1 MNYLGDN
8 PSRAKTLAL
17 RLLLLIAVAL
27 FLAKVGP
34 TLADELS
41 GGTPDPVQS
50 PVASASPSQS
60 ETSTPT
66 VSPDPTV
73 SADASSAPSPTP
85 SPTSSASASPSASPS
100 PTPTPRALTRQ
111 SLTIRIPVSL
121 RADPRAKTLKFPKI
135 EILGAQKILFCA
147 NSPGLTLDVYQKSL
161 AQESFN
167 GEGLIFGDM
176 TDSLIMSGPTEKVVA
191 VINSYGG
198 LSISAPAAVAGN
210 SALFRVVSISDATVD
225 PRLCNSGASENIR
238 TTQILPLEISLEV
251 KKGTVTL
258 AK

>member
-1 MNYLGDN
+1 VNYLEDN
-8 PSRAKTLAL
+8 PSRVKTLAL
-17 RLLLLIAVAL
+17 RLLLLIVVAL

-50 PVASASPSQS
+50 PVASASPS
-60 ETSTPT
+60 
-66 VSPDPTV
+66 
-73 SADASSAPSPTP
+73 ASVTP
-85 SPTSSASASPSASPS
+85 SDSASPEPTTSAEASASPSVNPVTSGSPSTSPSAS
-100 PTPTPRALTRQ
+100 PTPTPRALTSQ

-121 RADPRAKTLKFPKI
+121 RADPRARALKFPKL
-135 EILGAQKILFCA
+135 EISGTPKILFCA
-147 NSPGLTLDVYQKSL
+147 NSPGLILDIYQKGS
-161 AQESFN
+161 AQENFD
-167 GEGLIFGDM
+167 GEGLIFGDT
-176 TDSLIMSGPTEKVVA
+176 TDSLIMSGPTEQLLA

-198 LSISAPAAVAGN
+198 LSISGPGAIAGN
-210 SALFRVVSISDATVD
+210 SALFRVVSISDATID

-238 TTQILPLEISLEV
+238 TTQIVPLEISLEV

>member
-1 MNYLGDN
+1 VNYLEDN

-17 RLLLLIAVAL
+17 RLLLLVLIAVI
-27 FLAKVGP
+27 LAKVGP

-66 VSPDPTV
+66 ASPDPTV
-73 SADASSAPSPTP
+73 SADASSTP
-85 SPTSSASASPSASPS
+85 SPTSSASSSPSASPS
-100 PTPTPRALTRQ
+100 PTPTPRALTSQ

-121 RADPRAKTLKFPKI
+121 RADPRAKTLKFPKLDI
-135 EILGAQKILFCA
+135 SGTPKILFCA
-147 NSPGLTLDVYQKSL
+147 NSPGLTLDVYQKG
-161 AQESFN
+161 AVQETFN

-176 TDSLIMSGPTEKVVA
+176 TDSLIMSGPTDKVLA

-198 LSISAPAAVAGN
+198 LSISAPGAVAGN
-210 SALFRVVSISDATVD
+210 SALFRVVAISDPTVD

-238 TTQILPLEISLEV
+238 TTQIVPLEISLEV
-251 KKGTVTL
+251 KKGTVPL
-258 AK
+258 AR

>member
-1 MNYLGDN
+1 MNYLEDN
-8 PSRAKTLAL
+8 PRRVKTLAL
-17 RLLLLIAVAL
+17 RLLLLIVIAL

-41 GGTPDPVQS
+41 GGTPEPAQTAAATSS
-50 PVASASPSQS
+50 PLASATPMPS
-60 ETSTPT
+60 E
-66 VSPDPTV
+66 
-73 SADASSAPSPTP
+73 SATSSAEPTP
-85 SPTSSASASPSASPS
+85 SPSITPTGSPSPSGSISPS
-100 PTPTPRALTRQ
+100 PTPTPRALTSQ

-121 RADPRAKTLKFPKI
+121 RADPRARSLKFPKLDI
-135 EILGAQKILFCA
+135 SGAPKILFCA
-147 NSPGLTLDVYQKSL
+147 NSPGLTLDIYQKGA

-176 TDSLIMSGPTEKVVA
+176 TDSLIMSGPTDQVLA

-198 LSISAPAAVAGN
+198 LSISAPGAVAGN
-210 SALFRVVSISDATVD
+210 SALFRVVAISDPTVD

-238 TTQILPLEISLEV
+238 TTQIVPLEISLEV

>member
-1 MNYLGDN
+1 VNYLEDN
-8 PSRAKTLAL
+8 PRRVKTLAL
-17 RLLLLIAVAL
+17 RLLLLIVIAL

-41 GGTPDPVQS
+41 GGTPEPAQTAAATSS
-50 PVASASPSQS
+50 PLASATPMPS
-60 ETSTPT
+60 E
-66 VSPDPTV
+66 
-73 SADASSAPSPTP
+73 SATSSAEPTP
-85 SPTSSASASPSASPS
+85 SPSITPTGSPSPSGSISPS
-100 PTPTPRALTRQ
+100 PTPTPRALTSQ

-121 RADPRAKTLKFPKI
+121 RADPRARSLKFPKLDI
-135 EILGAQKILFCA
+135 SGAPKILFCA
-147 NSPGLTLDVYQKSL
+147 NSPGLTLDIYQKGA

-176 TDSLIMSGPTEKVVA
+176 TDSLIMSGPTDQVLA

-198 LSISAPAAVAGN
+198 LSISAPGAVAGN
-210 SALFRVVSISDATVD
+210 SALFRVVAISDPTVD

-238 TTQILPLEISLEV
+238 TTQIVPLEISLEV

>member
-1 MNYLGDN
+1 VNYLEDN
-8 PSRAKTLAL
+8 PRRMKTLAL
-17 RLLLLIAVAL
+17 RLLLLIVIAL

-50 PVASASPSQS
+50 PVASS
-60 ETSTPT
+60 
-66 VSPDPTV
+66 
-73 SADASSAPSPTP
+73 
-85 SPTSSASASPSASPS
+85 SPSASVTPSASTSPEPTISAEASTSPSVNPVASTSSSSSPATS
-100 PTPTPRALTRQ
+100 PTPTPHAVTSQ

-121 RADPRAKTLKFPKI
+121 RADPRARTLKFPKI
-135 EILGAQKILFCA
+135 EISGAPKILFCA
-147 NSPGLTLDVYQKSL
+147 NSPGLTLDIYQKGS
-161 AQESFN
+161 AQETFN
-167 GEGLIFGDM
+167 AEGLIFGDM
-176 TDSLIMSGPTEKVVA
+176 TDSLIMSGPTDQVLA

-198 LSISAPAAVAGN
+198 LSIAAPGAVAGN
-210 SALFRVVSISDATVD
+210 SALFRVVSISDATID

>member
-1 MNYLGDN
+1 MNYLEDN

-41 GGTPDPVQS
+41 GGTPDPIQS

-73 SADASSAPSPTP
+73 SADASSTP

-100 PTPTPRALTRQ
+100 PTPTPRALTSQ

-191 VINSYGG
+191 VINSFGG
-198 LSISAPAAVAGN
+198 LSISAPGAVAGN

>member
-1 MNYLGDN
+1 MNYLEDN
-8 PSRAKTLAL
+8 PSRVKTLAL
-17 RLLLLIAVAL
+17 RLLLLIVLAL

-50 PVASASPSQS
+50 PVAAASPSASVTPSDSASP
-60 ETSTPT
+60 EPTTS
-66 VSPDPTV
+66 VE
-73 SADASSAPSPTP
+73 
-85 SPTSSASASPSASPS
+85 ASASPSVNPATSASPSTSPSAS
-100 PTPTPRALTRQ
+100 PTPTPRALTSQ

-121 RADPRAKTLKFPKI
+121 RADPRARTLKFPKL
-135 EILGAQKILFCA
+135 EISGAPKILFCA
-147 NSPGLTLDVYQKSL
+147 NTPGLTLDIYEKGS
-161 AQESFN
+161 AQENFN
-167 GEGLIFGDM
+167 AEGVISGDM
-176 TDSLIMSGPTEKVVA
+176 TDSLIMSGPTDQVLA

-198 LSISAPAAVAGN
+198 LSISASSAVAGN

-238 TTQILPLEISLEV
+238 TTQIVPLEISLEV

>member
-1 MNYLGDN
+1 MNYLEDN

-73 SADASSAPSPTP
+73 SADASSTP

-100 PTPTPRALTRQ
+100 PTPTPRALTSQ

-191 VINSYGG
+191 VINSFGG
-198 LSISAPAAVAGN
+198 LSISAPGAVAGN

>member
-1 MNYLGDN
+1 MNYLEDN

-73 SADASSAPSPTP
+73 SADASSTP

-100 PTPTPRALTRQ
+100 PTPTPRALTSQ

-198 LSISAPAAVAGN
+198 LSISAPGAVAGN

>member
-1 MNYLGDN
+1 MNYLEDN
-8 PSRAKTLAL
+8 PRRVKTLAL
-17 RLLLLIAVAL
+17 RLLLLIVIAL

-41 GGTPDPVQS
+41 GGTPEPAQTAAATSS
-50 PVASASPSQS
+50 PLASA
-60 ETSTPT
+60 TPT
-66 VSPDPTV
+66 PSE
-73 SADASSAPSPTP
+73 SATSSAEPTP
-85 SPTSSASASPSASPS
+85 SPSVTPTSSPSPSGSISPS
-100 PTPTPRALTRQ
+100 PTPTPRALTSQ

-121 RADPRAKTLKFPKI
+121 RADPRARSLKFPKLDI
-135 EILGAQKILFCA
+135 SGAPNILFCA
-147 NSPGLTLDVYQKSL
+147 NSPGLTLDIYQKGA

-167 GEGLIFGDM
+167 SEGLIFGDM
-176 TDSLIMSGPTEKVVA
+176 TDSLIMSGPTDQVLA

-198 LSISAPAAVAGN
+198 LSISAPGAVAGN
-210 SALFRVVSISDATVD
+210 SALFRVVAISDPTVD

-238 TTQILPLEISLEV
+238 TTQIIPLEISLEV

>member
-1 MNYLGDN
+1 VNYLEDN
-8 PSRAKTLAL
+8 PRRMKTLAL
-17 RLLLLIAVAL
+17 RLLLLIVVAL

-41 GGTPDPVQS
+41 GGTPDPAQS
-50 PVASASPSQS
+50 PVASASPS
-60 ETSTPT
+60 
-66 VSPDPTV
+66 
-73 SADASSAPSPTP
+73 ASVTP
-85 SPTSSASASPSASPS
+85 STSASPEPTTSAEASASPSVNPATSASPSTSPSAS
-100 PTPTPRALTRQ
+100 PTPTPRALTSQ

-121 RADPRAKTLKFPKI
+121 RADPRARTLKFPKL
-135 EILGAQKILFCA
+135 EISGASKILFCA
-147 NSPGLTLDVYQKSL
+147 NTPGLTLDIYEKGS
-161 AQESFN
+161 AQENFN
-167 GEGLIFGDM
+167 TEGLISGDM
-176 TDSLIMSGPTEKVVA
+176 SDSLIMSGPTDQVLA

-198 LSISAPAAVAGN
+198 LSISSASAVAGN

-238 TTQILPLEISLEV
+238 TTQIVPLEISLEV

>member
-1 MNYLGDN
+1 MNYLEDN

-73 SADASSAPSPTP
+73 SADASSTP
-85 SPTSSASASPSASPS
+85 RPTSSASASPSASPS
-100 PTPTPRALTRQ
+100 PTPTPRALTSQ

-191 VINSYGG
+191 VINSFGG
-198 LSISAPAAVAGN
+198 LSISAPGAVAGN

>member
-1 MNYLGDN
+1 MNYLEDN

-41 GGTPDPVQS
+41 GGTPDPIQS
-50 PVASASPSQS
+50 PVASASPSPS

-66 VSPDPTV
+66 ASPDPTA
-73 SADASSAPSPTP
+73 SADVSSTP
-85 SPTSSASASPSASPS
+85 SPTSSASASPTASVSA
-100 PTPTPRALTRQ
+100 TPTPHAATSQ

-121 RADPRAKTLKFPKI
+121 RADPRAKMLKFPKI
-135 EILGAQKILFCA
+135 EISGAPKILFCA
-147 NSPGLTLDVYQKSL
+147 NSPGLTLDVYQKNS
-161 AQESFN
+161 AQEIFN
-167 GEGLIFGDM
+167 GEGLIFGDT
-176 TDSLIMSGPTEKVVA
+176 TDSLIMSGPTEKVLN

-198 LSISAPAAVAGN
+198 LSISAPGVIAGN